1 MNVNEDLIDRERVHY
16 PTAVHEVVLTLAGTT
31 CVAKC
36 CEHCPSNVALWW
48 LPGHK
53 LRMASRMSDFWKLLV
68 DLPSR
73 ILIGMVRLY
82 QIFLSPLIGQQCRF
96 HPTCSRYFIQAVQ
109 KHGAIKGSLKGAWR
123 ICRCHPF
130 NPGGYDPP

>member
-1 MNVNEDLIDRERVHY
+1 MPDWF
-16 PTAVHEVVLTLAGTT
+16 ATL
-31 CVAKC
+31 
-36 CEHCPSNVALWW
+36 
-48 LPGHK
+48 
-53 LRMASRMSDFWKLLV
+53 WKMLA

-109 KHGAIKGSLKGAWR
+109 KYGAGRGSLKGVGR

>member
-1 MNVNEDLIDRERVHY
+1 MCNCIAPSRAQAHYRDLES
-16 PTAVHEVVLTLAGTT
+16 
-31 CVAKC
+31 
-36 CEHCPSNVALWW
+36 HCLVQGSQNFRLLDSLSSLRGKVALCRF
-48 LPGHK
+48 PGHK
-53 LRMASRMSDFWKLLV
+53 LRMPAWISTLWNLLV

-109 KHGAIKGSLKGAWR
+109 KYGAIRGSLKGVWR

-130 NPGGYDPP
+130 NPGGHDPP